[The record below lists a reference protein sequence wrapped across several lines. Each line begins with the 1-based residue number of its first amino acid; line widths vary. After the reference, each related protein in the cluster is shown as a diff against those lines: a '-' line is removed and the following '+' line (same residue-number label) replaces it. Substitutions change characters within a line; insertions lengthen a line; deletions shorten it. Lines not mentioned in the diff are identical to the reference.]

1 MNEVNQVLTA
11 DVPPH
16 GMVQLSVPG
25 LRPGDVTP
33 YTAVVT
39 IDGVRATHIRFAVDF
54 TFHTVSI
61 TNTDAAA
68 VWRSGQTLKLTW
80 EGLPIEQ
87 TVDDLAARVTAL
99 ETSGGAVGPQGPPGP
114 AGEPGAAGPTG
125 PPGADSTVPGPAGPP
140 GANSTVPGSQGPKG
154 DPGPAGATGPQGP
167 PGPLTGTTTN
177 DNAVPGN
184 IGEFQ
189 SAQRLST
196 AAIAL
201 TTNVS
206 AIIAT
211 LSLTAGDW
219 DVWAVLGCNTTTST
233 GNPVVRGW
241 INPAGGATPPSLD
254 QFGGNAMRNPTNAAT
269 QLLMAIPAVRIS
281 LSVTTSVTLGATVT
295 FGNGTYAGWGQV
307 MARRRR

>member
-1 MNEVNQVLTA
+1 MLDFPASPN
-11 DVPPH
+11 
-16 GMVQLSVPG
+16 
-25 LRPGDVTP
+25 PGDQYLSYVWDGTKWGVQAGVGGVAGVASFNTRTGQIVTTLADI
-33 YTAVVT
+33 TA
-39 IDGVRATHIRFAVDF
+39 ATGTGATAQTHLGLASV
-54 TFHTVSI
+54 
-61 TNTDAAA
+61 AA
-68 VWRSGQTLKLTW
+68 SGAYA
-80 EGLPIEQ
+80 
-87 TVDDLAARVTAL
+87 DL
-99 ETSGGAVGPQGPPGP
+99 SGAPAPVPGPQGPPGP
-114 AGEPGAAGPTG
+114 A
-125 PPGADSTVPGPAGPP
+125 
-140 GANSTVPGSQGPKG
+140 
-154 DPGPAGATGPQGP
+154 GP